1 MLYLKK
7 YVVFEEDR
15 NPMKSSSGRLLGID
29 LQTKKN
35 FKMQLDGEENN
46 MAIAT
51 NDGKYL
57 IAIKSNSD
65 GSHCIRQYKLKSD
78 KIVHEEIVAPEMGIP
93 IEIYTR
99 DEPSTCIILFQ
110 KDNGEVISCKYNCK
124 EE

>member
-1 MLYLKK
+1 MRVSQKYVVFEKSMLYLKK
-7 YVVFEEDR
+7 TE
-15 NPMKSSSGRLLGID
+15 PMKSSSGRLLGID

-78 KIVHEEIVAPEMGIP
+78 KIVHEEIVAPENGHTYRD
-93 IEIYTR
+93 IYQR
-99 DEPSTCIILFQ
+99 
-110 KDNGEVISCKYNCK
+110 
-124 EE
+124 

>member
-1 MLYLKK
+1 MFLLRKK

-65 GSHCIRQYKLKSD
+65 GSPMKKLWQ
-78 KIVHEEIVAPEMGIP
+78 MGIP